1 MENLAHGLVTSNA
14 AAMISKVYDEYLD
27 IIALEPNLY
36 TLNISDSFLAY
47 NDPGMTEADIRAY
60 ISRLCNGLMSLVRVM
75 GVLPIIR
82 APGGGPAEMLGQEL
96 CTCLRENLSPR
107 GQAHSIFGDFL
118 VSDRP
123 RPLLLILDR
132 GSDLA
137 SPLMHASTYQAL
149 VDDLLDYRLNKVS
162 VSVSS
167 KDQSAAPKMKTYDL
181 NSQVDTFFRRYAGA
195 PFPEAVDANE
205 VELAA
210 VAKREA
216 EIRSRPGAAAAA
228 MVDGFSGGDAL
239 SDAITSLPEILNKKA
254 NLEAHTNI
262 LQAVMKEV
270 AAREI
275 PTFFELEQTMLQ
287 SGGSIDKPAVLELLS
302 DEAKGTLEDKARLF
316 AIVTLLSSQD
326 KNASGVEEYTTAFAA
341 GCRAAA
347 ARLNATGSQPI
358 AANEAEV
365 EAAITKMT
373 GAVNFL
379 RRLKKLQSP
388 MGGYGAPGGMRSES
402 KSAMISTLLS
412 SATSGASSL
421 MARATALFAKFSP
434 LPVSTVVE
442 NLAEGRACVED
453 DSYCYLDPRQQA
465 GAQRNP
471 GQKYTEV
478 VVFVVGG
485 GCLTEFFNLQEMV
498 QQKRG
503 VGGGTQ
509 ASTTSTLRNV
519 VYGGSEMYCSSVFL
533 DQLQKLGSKGGA

>member
-1 MENLAHGLVTSNA
+1 MENLAHGLVTTNA
-14 AAMISKVYDEYLD
+14 AAMVSKVYDEYLD

-36 TLNISDSFLAY
+36 TLNIPDSFLAY

-96 CTCLRENLSPR
+96 CSCLRENLSPR

-149 VDDLLDYRLNKVS
+149 VDDLLDYKLNKVS

-167 KDQSAAPKMKTYDL
+167 KDQSAAPKKKTYDL
-181 NSQVDTFFRRYAGA
+181 NSQVDTFFRSYAGA
-195 PFPEAVDANE
+195 QFPEAVDANE

-216 EIRSRPGAAAAA
+216 EIRSRPGAAAALA
-228 MVDGFSGGDAL
+228 EGFSGSDSL
-239 SDAITSLPEILNKKA
+239 SEAITSLPEILNKKA

-270 AAREI
+270 AAREV

-287 SGGSIDKPAVLELLS
+287 SGGGVDKAAVLELLE
-302 DEAKGTLEDKARLF
+302 DAAKGTLEDKARLF

-326 KNASGVEEYTTAFAA
+326 KTSSAEEYAAAFST

-347 ARLNATGSQPI
+347 ARLSAS
-358 AANEAEV
+358 AAALPEAGREAEV
-365 EAAITKMT
+365 DAAIAKMT
-373 GAVNFL
+373 AAVNFL

-388 MGGYGAPGGMRSES
+388 MGGYGAAGGMRGES

-412 SATSGASSL
+412 SATSGATSL

-442 NLAEGRACVED
+442 NLAEGRTCAED
-453 DSYCYLDPRQQA
+453 ESYCFLDPRQQA
-465 GAQRNP
+465 GSQRTP
-471 GQKYTEV
+471 GQKYAEV

-485 GCLTEFFNLQEMV
+485 GCLTEYFNLQEMV

-503 VGGGTQ
+503 TGGGAQ
-509 ASTTSTLRNV
+509 ASASSTLRNV
-519 VYGGSEMYCSSVFL
+519 VYGGSEMYCSAVFL
-533 DQLQKLGSKGGA
+533 EQLQKLGAKGGA